1 MDAVPHRIEKFSLEI
16 DSAFDPF
23 FRPIDGM
30 MRRLTPLVDGLVDR
44 VGPPLASVFFAV
56 GLAVKVAE
64 PDEHFSETAQVMWAE
79 AQERGIEMYEVR
91 PLGIPCRIFV
101 AKYKGKAFAFEGLPR
116 LARKQKSLQW
126 VDDKAE
132 VKKRFEKAGFPVP
145 RGGSAATEAEALQIF
160 ETLQKPVITKPQEGS
175 GGRHTSVHIMN
186 EQELR
191 QGYRNAK
198 MIAPKVVVEE
208 EMTGPVFRATLID
221 GRLVA
226 VLQRDPPQV
235 TGDGRSTLR
244 ELVAEENFNPL
255 RRGPVFADIQIDSAA
270 AKRELARQR
279 LTPESVPAKGQKV
292 QFHFKVNW
300 GVGGTS
306 HDVTDE
312 THPDNQ
318 KLFED
323 VGAYLGEDIVGLDF
337 IITDIS
343 KSWRQEKRCGI
354 IECNSLPLIGNHH
367 FPYKGPVR
375 NVAAAVWEMVFPELK

>member
-1 MDAVPHRIEKFSLEI
+1 MIRATGGLAFADISIRSSWYVSRARPNASSRDMTPRFLPSGSMIRSSGAVMAVFILGTVARILLRKSVDCQRKFGTLRGMPVMFGGFKPAPCEECGMDAVPHRIEKFSLEI

-191 QGYRNAK
+191 Q
-198 MIAPKVVVEE
+198 
-208 EMTGPVFRATLID
+208 
-221 GRLVA
+221 
-226 VLQRDPPQV
+226 
-235 TGDGRSTLR
+235 
-244 ELVAEENFNPL
+244 
-255 RRGPVFADIQIDSAA
+255 
-270 AKRELARQR
+270 
-279 LTPESVPAKGQKV
+279 
-292 QFHFKVNW
+292 
-300 GVGGTS
+300 
-306 HDVTDE
+306 
-312 THPDNQ
+312 
-318 KLFED
+318 
-323 VGAYLGEDIVGLDF
+323 
-337 IITDIS
+337 
-343 KSWRQEKRCGI
+343 
-354 IECNSLPLIGNHH
+354 
-367 FPYKGPVR
+367 
-375 NVAAAVWEMVFPELK
+375 